1 MNEIE
6 TLTNAILNHNLQI
19 TVLVAQIETKF
30 PGKTLADLL
39 VEGIFN

>member
-1 MNEIE
+1 MSQIE
-6 TLTNAILNHNLQI
+6 TLTNAILNYNLQI
-19 TVLVAQIETKF
+19 AVLVAQIETKF